1 LKHLGGASKESRKAL
16 RGANRRATGR
26 RRARTGPAVILFA
39 KRCNGSR
46 RPKGRSEPSVDV
58 SCKPLDARSSLGGWS
73 PGCRLNPWKARGVS
87 TPMGA
92 KHARR
97 EARSRLRGQRRRLE
111 TDDLHRGV
119 TSRARGIASSLAL
132 PADGRREL
140 AAALSPPGG
149 SMPHE
154 GSVSRLR
161 GRKTLAPLLGLR
173 PRERRPRDER
183 S

>member
-87 TPMGA
+87 TP
-92 KHARR
+92 
-97 EARSRLRGQRRRLE
+97 
-111 TDDLHRGV
+111 V
-119 TSRARGIASSLAL
+119 
-132 PADGRREL
+132 GR
-140 AAALSPPGG
+140 
-149 SMPHE
+149 
-154 GSVSRLR
+154 
-161 GRKTLAPLLGLR
+161 
-173 PRERRPRDER
+173 
-183 S
+183 